1 MCCQWP
7 PSQSLETH
15 ILTVIYTTVL
25 YESDNMRRLIATLS
39 WIRAAEQSPLLSF
52 GSYNGRQ
59 AVFGLA
65 VTTAGNHN
73 KVYME
78 LASAAAIRCPNGF
91 FSGAG
96 TEPDV
101 LRTSCSPLPLPG
113 WGQRHHSVR
122 GRWKRPRLWF
132 CHVKVGF
139 TPLVPHSS
147 FCLCSLCHVR
157 QCFRVR
163 RRRRRKRRREL
174 PEHGGGLTRI

>member
-1 MCCQWP
+1 MAPEPEFGNTYFNCNLHHCAVWVWQ
-7 PSQSLETH
+7 
-15 ILTVIYTTVL
+15 
-25 YESDNMRRLIATLS
+25 YEAFNCYIVMNTRCR
-39 WIRAAEQSPLLSF
+39 AEQSPLLLF
-52 GSYNGRQ
+52 CSYNGRQ

-147 FCLCSLCHVR
+147 FCLCSLCHMR

>member
-1 MCCQWP
+1 MAPEPEFGNTYFNCNLHHYAVWVWQ
-7 PSQSLETH
+7 
-15 ILTVIYTTVL
+15 
-25 YESDNMRRLIATLS
+25 YEAFNCYIVMNTRCR
-39 WIRAAEQSPLLSF
+39 AEQSPLLSF

-163 RRRRRKRRREL
+163 RRRRWKRRREL